1 MQRSELYVNTTEETT
16 DYMVKTMKYYGA
28 DVKNAT
34 KDLIIP
40 FPKPGD
46 SPEAGWIVQLN
57 EIYKSGKYEV
67 DPYVGQRS
75 HLKVT

>member
-1 MQRSELYVNTTEETT
+1 MQRSELYVNTTEETA

-46 SPEAGWIVQLN
+46 APE
-57 EIYKSGKYEV
+57 
-67 DPYVGQRS
+67 P
-75 HLKVT
+75 